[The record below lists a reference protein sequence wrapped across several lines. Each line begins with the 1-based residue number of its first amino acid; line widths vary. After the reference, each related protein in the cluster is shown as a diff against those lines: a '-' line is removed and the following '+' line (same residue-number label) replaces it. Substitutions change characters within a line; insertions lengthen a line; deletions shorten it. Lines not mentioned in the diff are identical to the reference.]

1 VDALWGS
8 LQRAVALTA
17 LPILM
22 VLGFMGWPG
31 WFLWAGMAGVLGL
44 AHPPVQDP
52 ETVLGRTRV
61 WVGWGAVII
70 FILTFAPIPF
80 SVQ

>member
-1 VDALWGS
+1 MAL
-8 LQRAVALTA
+8 AM
-17 LPILM
+17 LPILV

-31 WFLWAGMAGVLGL
+31 WILWAGLAGLLGL

-52 ETVLGRTRV
+52 EALLGRVRI
-61 WVGWGAVII
+61 WVGWGALAI

-80 SVQ
+80 SIH